1 MSRTGK
7 LEGLLVEALAL
18 EGEKREAFVAQQEIA
33 VRDELSSLI
42 ASYSEA
48 SGFFEDL
55 AANLKLPG
63 TDVIHSESAPLD
75 LTGQTFGQYRIVGL
89 LGGGGMGVVYRA
101 EDTKLR
107 RQAALKFLPESIGQ
121 DPNARERF
129 LREARAASALE
140 HPHICTVYEINEST
154 DGRIYLAMALYE
166 GQTVS
171 GALKDG
177 ALKPERA
184 VDIALA
190 ISEGLAA
197 AHERGITHRDIKP
210 DNIFLTADGGI
221 RILDFGLAKTADSGL
236 ITQAGSTL
244 GTAAYMSP
252 EQARGDEVDH
262 RTDIWSL
269 GVVLYEMLSGRRPF
283 QGSFPQAI
291 IYGLLNT
298 DPEPLSVLAPHV
310 PLHLASVVERAL
322 NKDAADRFSSCS
334 EMIAQLR
341 GAGAHQAAL
350 EEARE
355 LVGSAATVQTRVDD
369 GVLHIL
375 CVDDEPEL
383 ELLMRQRFR
392 KRIRSGEWR
401 FEFALN
407 GIEALDVLRRNPDI
421 GLVLTDLNMPK
432 MDGLTLLGEL
442 TDIDQPI
449 RTVVVSAYGD
459 LDRIRTAMNRGAFD
473 FVTKPIDFKDLE
485 ITVEKAEA
493 DLRVLTD
500 ALRAQREMASVQQ
513 EREVARRIQEAI
525 MPAALPA
532 AEGVEIYGFSAPARD
547 VSGTFFD
554 AFEVEGRLALV
565 QGEVSGRGVSSALL
579 VAMAQTLLRSFV
591 KQGLAPAAALEELNR
606 VPIADGLPHLGLQ
619 AFVGLLDPSTRELTY
634 ANGGHQKPLIRSADG
649 QIRSLP
655 SVGERLWS
663 TAVTVEESTERLT
676 AGDLLMIASAGV
688 TGARDVSGKALTSE
702 GFAARLR
709 EFADLTPKRAIRDV
723 VRGVYNHLGD
733 ADPSDDL
740 TLLAL
745 RTV

>member
-1 MSRTGK
+1 MSRTPTLEK
-7 LEGLLVEALAL
+7 LLLEALDL
-18 EGEKREAFVAQQEIA
+18 EGEERQVFVARQEIT
-33 VRDELSSLI
+33 VRDELAALLT
-42 ASYSEA
+42 SYSEA
-48 SGFFEDL
+48 SGYFESL

-63 TDVIHSESAPLD
+63 SDVIHSESAPLD
-75 LTGQTFGQYRIVGL
+75 LTGQTFGQYRIIGL

-107 RQAALKFLPESIGQ
+107 RQAALKFLPESIGH
-121 DPNARERF
+121 DPSARERF
-129 LREARAASALE
+129 LREARAASALQ
-140 HPHICTVYEINEST
+140 HPHICTVYEINESA

-166 GQTVS
+166 GQTVCDALKE
-171 GALKDG
+171 GALRPDR
-177 ALKPERA
+177 ALE
-184 VDIALA
+184 IAQA
-190 ISEGLAA
+190 IAEGLAA

-210 DNIFLTADGGI
+210 DNVFLTADGGV
-221 RILDFGLAKTADSGL
+221 RILDFGLAKTGDSGL
-236 ITQAGSTL
+236 ITRAGSTL

-252 EQARGDEVDH
+252 EQARGEEVDH

-283 QGSFPQAI
+283 QGSFPQAV

-298 DPEPLSVLAPHV
+298 EPEPLSVLAPHV

-355 LVGSAATVQTRVDD
+355 LVGSVATLQTRVDD

-407 GIEALDVLRRNPDI
+407 GVEALDVLRRNPEI
-421 GLVLTDLNMPK
+421 GLVLTDLNMPR

-442 TDIDQPI
+442 SDIDQPV

-473 FVTKPIDFKDLE
+473 FVTKPIDFRDLE
-485 ITVEKAEA
+485 ITVEKAAA
-493 DLRVLTD
+493 DLRVLSG

-525 MPAALPA
+525 MPAALPE
-532 AEGVEIYGFSAPARD
+532 AEGVEVYGFSAPARD

-554 AFEVEGRLALV
+554 AFEVGEKLAVV
-565 QGEVSGRGVSSALL
+565 QGEISGRGVSSALL

-606 VPIADGLPHLGLQ
+606 VPIADGLPHLGLK
-619 AFVGLLDPSTRELTY
+619 AFVGLLDPGSRELTY
-634 ANGGHQKPLIRSADG
+634 ANGGHQKPFVRSAEG
-649 QIRSLP
+649 QVRSLE
-655 SVGERLWS
+655 SVGEGLWS
-663 TAVTVEESTERLT
+663 TPVDVEESTERLDP
-676 AGDLLMIASAGV
+676 GDLLLIVSAGV
-688 TGARDVSGKALTSE
+688 TGARDISGGELAIE
-702 GFAARLR
+702 GLAARVRSLS
-709 EFADLTPKRAIRDV
+709 DLTPKRAIRDV
-723 VRGVYNHLGD
+723 VRGVYDHLGD
-733 ADPSDDL
+733 ADPADDL

-745 RTV
+745 RTI